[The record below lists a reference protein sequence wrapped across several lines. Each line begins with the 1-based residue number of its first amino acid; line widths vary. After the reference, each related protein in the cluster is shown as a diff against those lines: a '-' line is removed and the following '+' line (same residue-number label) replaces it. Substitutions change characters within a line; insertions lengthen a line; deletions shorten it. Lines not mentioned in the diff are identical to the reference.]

1 MEPFLQD
8 ERSQEIP
15 TRRPVVKR
23 RILPALLAAL
33 AFAWSCSVWRQP
45 PAGPERANEL
55 VVHATA
61 YNSTPEQTQGDPRLT
76 ASGVRL
82 EPGMRVIAVSPD
94 LAERGL
100 AFGTKVRI
108 EGMPGTWEVVDRM
121 PRGPQKIDLYF
132 GDDEEAAREFGRKRV
147 RIQW

>member
-1 MEPFLQD
+1 MD
-8 ERSQEIP
+8 RG
-15 TRRPVVKR
+15 
-23 RILPALLAAL
+23 ILLALLATL
-33 AFAWSCSVWRQP
+33 AVAWSCSAWRHP
-45 PAGPERANEL
+45 TAGTDRANEL

-147 RIQW
+147 RIHW

>member
-1 MEPFLQD
+1 MN
-8 ERSQEIP
+8 
-15 TRRPVVKR
+15 RRTM
-23 RILPALLAAL
+23 RIGPLLL
-33 AFAWSCSVWRQP
+33 AFALSCSAWQQQAADRD
-45 PAGPERANEL
+45 RTNEL
-55 VVHATA
+55 LVRATA
-61 YNSTPEQTQGDPRLT
+61 YNSTPEQTHGDPRLT

-94 LAERGL
+94 LAARGL

-121 PRGPQKIDLYF
+121 PRGSQRIDLYF

-147 RIQW
+147 RIRW

>member
-1 MEPFLQD
+1 MN
-8 ERSQEIP
+8 
-15 TRRPVVKR
+15 RRMRCIVP
-23 RILPALLAAL
+23 LAL
-33 AFAWSCSVWRQP
+33 ALALACSTPQP
-45 PAGPERANEL
+45 RAVDSDRTNQLL
-55 VVHATA
+55 VRATA

-121 PRGPQKIDLYF
+121 PRGPQRIDLYF
-132 GDDEEAAREFGRKRV
+132 GDDEAAARKFGRKRV
-147 RIQW
+147 RIRW

>member
-1 MEPFLQD
+1 MKGFRLVI
-8 ERSQEIP
+8 SL
-15 TRRPVVKR
+15 RRLAVKR
-23 RILPALLAAL
+23 RTVFIGPLAL
-33 AFAWSCSVWRQP
+33 ALALSCSTPKP
-45 PAGPERANEL
+45 PAVESERTNEL
-55 VVHATA
+55 LVHATA

-121 PRGPQKIDLYF
+121 PRGPQRIDLYF

-147 RIQW
+147 RVKW